1 MSGPPEKAAPG
12 KTAPGDWD
20 MRPYFPSFGGSE
32 YRSFRAALEADVAAL
47 ARPEPGLPAL
57 ASDLD
62 GFAAHLVRLE
72 AVMARARHL
81 TSYLGCIAAADSND
95 EDIQREVAS
104 AAAVDA
110 QLDQAFTP
118 VHEALRDAS
127 EPDLARLRGHRA
139 LAGCAH
145 YLERQ
150 RHSARFRMHG
160 REERLAADLSVN
172 GIDAWGRLY
181 SRIAGALELELRAPG
196 RPVERLPVAL
206 TRSLFEDPDPELR
219 RAALAG
225 ASAAW
230 QSVGTSVAACLNA
243 IAGTRLT
250 LYARRGVA
258 HFLDEAVFDGGIE
271 RRSLDAMWTAVR
283 ERRDLARACLRH
295 KARALGLAR
304 LGFQDLLTPV
314 RRGQAEPLSFE
325 AARERLLAAFEKR
338 YPAFAAFTA
347 DAFARRWIDHSPRPG
362 KRPGG
367 FCSTSPLIPES
378 RIFVTYRG
386 GPGDVAT
393 LAHELGHAFHG
404 FLVRDQRLWAR
415 RYPMTLA
422 ETASTF
428 AEQLAIE
435 ARLEDPATPA
445 AERSELLEH
454 RLNDAAIFL
463 LDIPTRFEFER
474 GVYEERAHGELSVSA
489 LCERMRAAQLEWF
502 GDALDPAQLDPWFW
516 ASKLHFYITDTS
528 FYNYPYTFGYLF
540 SRALFERARTEGPA
554 FLPRYEALLR
564 RTGSATP
571 ERCAEEALGVDVGS
585 PAFWHEAIDGIERD
599 LQAV

>member
-1 MSGPPEKAAPG
+1 MASEPLDPSLEKA
-12 KTAPGDWD
+12 APGDWD
-20 MRPYFPSFGGSE
+20 MEPYFPSFRGGE
-32 YRSFRAALEADVAAL
+32 YRNFRAALDADVAEL
-47 ARPEPGLPAL
+47 ARPGLALPAL
-57 ASDLD
+57 SADLD

-72 AVMARARHL
+72 AISARSRHL
-81 TSYLGCIAAADSND
+81 GSYLGCIAAADAHD

-104 AAAVDA
+104 ASTLDA
-110 QLDQAFTP
+110 QLEKAFTP
-118 VHEALRDAS
+118 FHEALRDAS
-127 EPDLARLRGHRA
+127 DPDLARLSGHRA

-145 YLERQ
+145 FLDRQ
-150 RHSARFRMHG
+150 RHSARFSMPG
-160 REERLAADLSVN
+160 PEQRLAADLSVD

-181 SRIAGALELELRAPG
+181 NRISGTLELELRAPD

-206 TRSLFEDPDPELR
+206 TRSLMEDPDPDVR

-225 ASAAW
+225 ANAAW
-230 QSVGTSVAACLNA
+230 ESVGASVAACLNA

-271 RRSLDAMWTAVR
+271 RRTLDAMWAAVR

-295 KARALGLAR
+295 KAKALGLPR

-314 RRGQAEPLSFE
+314 RGGAAAPLPFE
-325 AARERLLAAFEKR
+325 AARERLLTSFEKR

-347 DAFARRWIDHSPRPG
+347 DAFARRWIDHTPRPG

-367 FCSTSPLIPES
+367 FCSTSPLIHES

-386 GPGDVAT
+386 GPKDVAT
-393 LAHELGHAFHG
+393 LAHELGHAFHSH
-404 FLVRDQRLWAR
+404 LMREQRLWAR

-435 ARLEDPATPA
+435 ARLEDPETPA
-445 AERSELLEH
+445 AERRELLEH
-454 RLNDAAIFL
+454 RINDAAVFM

-474 GVYEERAHGELSVSA
+474 GVYEARARGELSVSE

-502 GDALDPAQLDPWFW
+502 GDALDPTQLDPWFW
-516 ASKLHFYITDTS
+516 ASKLHFYITRTS

-540 SRALFERARTEGPA
+540 SRALFERARAEGPA
-554 FLPRYEALLR
+554 FLPRYEELLR

-571 ERCAEEALGVDVGS
+571 ERCAQEALGVDVGS
-585 PAFWHEAIDGIERD
+585 PAFWHEAIDGVARD
-599 LQAV
+599 LAAA